1 MMIQIFHGID
11 IRLYDLIFN
20 SANMSGVTHIIT
32 KRLHDSK

>member
-20 SANMSGVTHIIT
+20 SANMSGVTHYYDT
-32 KRLHDSK
+32 AAQ